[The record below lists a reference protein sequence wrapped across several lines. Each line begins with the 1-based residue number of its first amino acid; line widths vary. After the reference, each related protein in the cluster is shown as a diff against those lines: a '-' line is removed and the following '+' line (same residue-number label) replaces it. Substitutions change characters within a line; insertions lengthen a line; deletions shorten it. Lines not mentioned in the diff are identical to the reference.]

1 LHWGSA
7 PVILESHPG
16 PTLGAIWVIL
26 PEEKIVF
33 VGDAVMK
40 GQPPF
45 LAHADLPSWIEALD
59 LLMSPNYKG
68 YSVVSGRGG
77 VVTPQSIRSQYDALK
92 HIHDK
97 VDALGKKRASI
108 AATEKLA
115 ENLLKDFRAPAA
127 KHKQYAH
134 RLNYGL
140 YHYYMRH
147 YLPSSRSL
155 VEE

>member
-1 LHWGSA
+1 
-7 PVILESHPG
+7 
-16 PTLGAIWVIL
+16 
-26 PEEKIVF
+26 
-33 VGDAVMK
+33 MK

-59 LLMSPNYKG
+59 LLLSPDYKG
-68 YSVVSGRGG
+68 FTIVSGRGG
-77 VVTPQSIRSQYDALK
+77 VVAPQSIRSQYETLK
-92 HIHDK
+92 HINDK
-97 VDALGKKRASI
+97 VEALGKKRSSI
-108 AATEKLA
+108 TATEKLA

-134 RLNYGL
+134 RLSYGL

-147 YLPSSRSL
+147 YLPSSRNL